1 MSGEVRGHGRA
12 TEQCRA
18 SRSPDSEPKK
28 QHGRCRPAHAPAQ
41 RPSPSRC
48 GRWRCAF
55 ARQAPRALETV
66 EWALHEPGYQ
76 VGTPLPSPPG
86 DWEAWGHRLE
96 AARSPLRPL
105 GVTLDLTGSSRA
117 APAVLST
124 AGSPGH
130 TPSPPPRA
138 GGQLGMPGGQAGAM
152 PNSAFLSRRRRVTS
166 QARESQLV
174 WA

>member
-1 MSGEVRGHGRA
+1 MAGRLSSAGPPGAPTLSRRGSTAGAGPPAPRPSGRSPAAEP
-12 TEQCRA
+12 
-18 SRSPDSEPKK
+18 SRS
-28 QHGRCRPAHAPAQ
+28 
-41 RPSPSRC
+41 

-55 ARQAPRALETV
+55 ARQAPRALATV

-86 DWEAWGHRLE
+86 DWEARGHRLE
-96 AARSPLRPL
+96 ASRSPLRPL

-138 GGQLGMPGGQAGAM
+138 GGQHGMPGGQAGAL